1 MSLSDERDY
10 PLLRG
15 EQMKNFWKLFR
26 ESVIMQ
32 AIIALVLL
40 SVISYLYIV
49 GKEVPEALVQAF
61 MLVLGFFFGSRS
73 EYMLLRGKE

>member
-1 MSLSDERDY
+1 ME
-10 PLLRG
+10 
-15 EQMKNFWKLFR
+15 NFWKLFR

-32 AIIALVLL
+32 AIIALVLV
-40 SVISYLYIV
+40 SVISYLYIA

-73 EYMLLRGKE
+73 EYMLLKGKE

>member
-1 MSLSDERDY
+1 MES
-10 PLLRG
+10 
-15 EQMKNFWKLFR
+15 FWKLMR

-40 SVISYLYIV
+40 GVISYLYIE
-49 GKEVPEALVQAF
+49 GRDVPEALVQAF

>member
-1 MSLSDERDY
+1 
-10 PLLRG
+10 
-15 EQMKNFWKLFR
+15 
-26 ESVIMQ
+26 MQ

-73 EYMLLRGKE
+73 EYMLLKGKE